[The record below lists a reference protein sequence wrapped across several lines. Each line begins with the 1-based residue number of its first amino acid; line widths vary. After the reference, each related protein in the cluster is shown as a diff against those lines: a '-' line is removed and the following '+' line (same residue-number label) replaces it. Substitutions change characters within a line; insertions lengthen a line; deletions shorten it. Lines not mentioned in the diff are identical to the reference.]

1 MKTKCNVIFH
11 RYEPLDLESCP
22 YIVMVVKN
30 THSHP
35 PPPPHRTPC
44 HLQNDL
50 KKIIENSNSLLNDT
64 TPRKLISGE

>member
-44 HLQNDL
+44 HLQDDL
-50 KKIIENSNSLLNDT
+50 KKIIENSNNLLNDT